1 MNRRKFFRNGSLFA
15 IGATVLNPFEGN
27 AHGLDFD
34 TLKKN
39 KKAKGTEYEKSYLF
53 FYAIFQKKVQEKSQK
68 KLDKQV
74 EFCGEALRNRKNLRR
89 L

>member
-39 KKAKGTEYEKSYLF
+39 KKAKPVTE
-53 FYAIFQKKVQEKSQK
+53 
-68 KLDKQV
+68 
-74 EFCGEALRNRKNLRR
+74 
-89 L
+89 